1 MTTIS
6 LKIQIWRYISVS
18 YPAER
23 EVDKLCTL
31 CSFPLFLVFCMC
43 KLKVFIRHLDK
54 TGRRVGHFRILKIL
68 TFETRL
74 SPRTAD
80 AFPVVASLPPQTLFF
95 GGREATTGNASAV
108 RRLNEAKY
116 ELNWHENKYII
127 IFISI
132 PSHLALLGATRK
144 WLIGNGKRHSPT
156 CCKNIYNHSAI
167 IPKGFFGTISKY
179 PFFLHF

>member
-54 TGRRVGHFRILKIL
+54 TGRRVGHFRVLKIL
-68 TFETRL
+68 TFKTRL
-74 SPRTAD
+74 SLRTAD
-80 AFPVVASLPPQTLFF
+80 PFPVVASLPPQTLFF
-95 GGREATTGNASAV
+95 GGRG
-108 RRLNEAKY
+108 
-116 ELNWHENKYII
+116 
-127 IFISI
+127 
-132 PSHLALLGATRK
+132 K

>member
-54 TGRRVGHFRILKIL
+54 TGRRVGHFRVLKIL
-68 TFETRL
+68 TFKTRL
-74 SPRTAD
+74 SLRTAD

-95 GGREATTGNASAV
+95 GGREATTG
-108 RRLNEAKY
+108 
-116 ELNWHENKYII
+116 II
-127 IFISI
+127 QRSFQKVSLEQLV
-132 PSHLALLGATRK
+132 ST
-144 WLIGNGKRHSPT
+144 
-156 CCKNIYNHSAI
+156 
-167 IPKGFFGTISKY
+167 
-179 PFFLHF
+179 PFFFTFNSCNLPITWLLKSLGMTETSD